1 MDHEFTISRLDFVDC
16 HVGIMAAIRATL
28 PAAIHSSASLR
39 CDAGFNPRR
48 VYPDVSLPRTRL
60 VARTSRSLS
69 VAASSPANSGSFVAY
84 PFSLPP
90 PPPPLPSCCASSSSN
105 SGKFAAFQPPSS
117 SPSPS
122 NSGNL
127 VNTPP
132 PRPSSPFPLPLLLL
146 APQLTSLP
154 PPTRRFPCLSAD
166 PFSAAPPPLHSSL
179 TVGNPNLLFALLYF
193 TLPCPFPP
201 THPFPHPLPPPP
213 RPTCPGPAS
222 PPTLLEPLIP
232 LGQSELRVSPLGI
245 GTLQWGDPRSGFGEQ
260 YSAADLAEAFRA
272 ALVGGI
278 NVFDSAEVYGY
289 QGIPTG
295 NSSEQLLG
303 RFVAEEKARRLQEGS
318 DSAQLPAP
326 VAATK
331 FFTIPWTN
339 VLVGGGLR
347 FGRQSLI
354 DALKASLQRL
364 GMERVDL
371 YQAYATD
378 HRVIS
383 SPVPPPPSLH
393 SLPHQIHFPFP
404 TISNATLMDGLKQAH
419 AEGLAT
425 AVGVS
430 NYNTQQLQEAHSL
443 LKAANIPLASNQVK
457 YNLLDRG
464 TETNGLLHACQ
475 RITGQ
480 RCTSLLDQ
488 GHCNASEELLNA
500 GALQLSGF
508 NAPEELTPPH
518 LPSCNALQER
528 RVDSPD
534 ELT

>member
-1 MDHEFTISRLDFVDC
+1 MDHEFTISRLDFVE
-16 HVGIMAAIRATL
+16 
-28 PAAIHSSASLR
+28 
-39 CDAGFNPRR
+39 
-48 VYPDVSLPRTRL
+48 
-60 VARTSRSLS
+60 
-69 VAASSPANSGSFVAY
+69 
-84 PFSLPP
+84 
-90 PPPPLPSCCASSSSN
+90 
-105 SGKFAAFQPPSS
+105 
-117 SPSPS
+117 
-122 NSGNL
+122 
-127 VNTPP
+127 
-132 PRPSSPFPLPLLLL
+132 
-146 APQLTSLP
+146 
-154 PPTRRFPCLSAD
+154 
-166 PFSAAPPPLHSSL
+166 

-371 YQAYATD
+371 YQ
-378 HRVIS
+378 
-383 SPVPPPPSLH
+383 
-393 SLPHQIHFPFP
+393 IHFPFP

-475 RITGQ
+475 DLQ
-480 RCTSLLDQ
+480 VSLIAYSPLASGLLTDKALTRADKDAARVRPLLELMKAIGEEYGGKSVSQVALNYIMCKGAIPIPGYVVENGCIAKWLPAQLPGDNYEVGGKENDCLILQSPPGFSPGKPPGTHLVRVIVGGYGGHASMQ
-488 GHCNASEELLNA
+488 GHSSSSLKEGVFSRCLK
-500 GALQLSGF
+500 
-508 NAPEELTPPH
+508 ELTEEDVTP
-518 LPSCNALQER
+518 
-528 RVDSPD
+528 
-534 ELT
+534 

>member
-1 MDHEFTISRLDFVDC
+1 MMRLRFE
-16 HVGIMAAIRATL
+16 HVERRAPRAFFDVVQLALTAVL
-28 PAAIHSSASLR
+28 LVRLARARDSALR
-39 CDAGFNPRR
+39 WTGGCEGEQQ
-48 VYPDVSLPRTRL
+48 
-60 VARTSRSLS
+60 
-69 VAASSPANSGSFVAY
+69 
-84 PFSLPP
+84 
-90 PPPPLPSCCASSSSN
+90 
-105 SGKFAAFQPPSS
+105 K
-117 SPSPS
+117 
-122 NSGNL
+122 
-127 VNTPP
+127 
-132 PRPSSPFPLPLLLL
+132 
-146 APQLTSLP
+146 
-154 PPTRRFPCLSAD
+154 AD
-166 PFSAAPPPLHSSL
+166 EGEENELHGEG
-179 TVGNPNLLFALLYF
+179 V
-193 TLPCPFPP
+193 
-201 THPFPHPLPPPP
+201 
-213 RPTCPGPAS
+213 RPAS

-303 RFVAEEKARRLQEGS
+303 RFMAEEKARRLQEGS

-339 VLVGGGLR
+339 LLVGGGLR

-371 YQAYATD
+371 YQ
-378 HRVIS
+378 
-383 SPVPPPPSLH
+383 
-393 SLPHQIHFPFP
+393 IHFPFP
-404 TISNATLMDGLKQAH
+404 TISNAALMDGLKQAH

-475 RITGQ
+475 DLQVSLIAYSPLASGLLTDKALTRADQDAARVRPLLELMKAIGEEYGGKSVSQVALNYIMCKGAIPIPGCKTAAHA
-480 RCTSLLDQ
+480 TSHL
-488 GHCNASEELLNA
+488 GSM
-500 GALQLSGF
+500 GWR
-508 NAPEELTPPH
+508 LTPEH
-518 LPSCNALQER
+518 VVALEEKAGQVR
-528 RVDSPD
+528 
-534 ELT
+534 